1 MAEEILKEHG
11 DRISGLMI
19 VPSSGGRFVVLVGES
34 EIFNKKEA
42 GRFPQ
47 PGEAARLVSPLL

>member
-1 MAEEILKEHG
+1 MAEEILKEYG
-11 DRISGLMI
+11 DRISGLTI

-34 EIFNKKEA
+34 EVFNKKEA

-47 PGEAARLVSPLL
+47 PREAARLVAPLV

>member
-1 MAEEILKEHG
+1 MAEEILNEHG
-11 DRISGLMI
+11 DRISALTI
-19 VPSSGGRFVVLVGES
+19 VPSSGGRFVLLVNGK

-47 PGEAARLVSPLL
+47 DGEAARLTSHTL